1 MSVSFTQEQVRQLQ
15 DTQRALL
22 SLQLNA
28 DFTAWAT
35 SVFEALR
42 PLLSTAHLYYLQP
55 ADRDGWQ
62 NEYSN
67 GDPAVSHNGLSSP
80 AGTTSPQDPEPA
92 LIVHGPSLGE
102 DFARGINRHF
112 VGFENG
118 FSTFRET
125 YPTTMHRLVRA
136 AGAGAVHDAPL
147 YDRKRREQLTLY
159 QEVFRPTR
167 VDRQLALA
175 VPLPQGEAL
184 LIAGFSADRSPD
196 YDGARHQMMR
206 LLAPAFETSLQL
218 QRRFAIAHQHVTA
231 TLDALPEAIIAFD
244 ADGAERYRNKAF
256 RRIPTSEAE
265 RDPLARA
272 AHTLADELRATLR
285 RSAPRRLSTMQ
296 RDVSLPSGCYDLRAF
311 FDVSLLADP
320 GVLVIVER
328 TSPLPPPVAL
338 QRHFGLTPREA
349 EVALLMAQGLPD
361 REVADSLVI
370 SPHTA
375 RRHAEKVLKK
385 MGLSSRAGVALA
397 CMHA

>member
-1 MSVSFTQEQVRQLQ
+1 MSVSFTEEQMRRLQ
-15 DTQRALL
+15 DAQRALL
-22 SLQLNA
+22 SLQTA
-28 DFTAWAT
+28 VDFDAWT
-35 SVFEALR
+35 ESVFTALR
-42 PLLSTAHLYYLQP
+42 PLLNTDHLYYLQP
-55 ADRDGWQ
+55 ADPDGWQ
-62 NEYSN
+62 NGYSN

-196 YDGARHQMMR
+196 YDGTRHQMMQ
-206 LLAPAFETSLQL
+206 LLAPAFETSLRL
-218 QRRFAIAHQHVTA
+218 RQRLAAARQHVTA
-231 TLDALPEAIIAFD
+231 TMDALPDAIIAFD
-244 ADGAERYRNKAF
+244 ADGAERYRNDAF
-256 RRIPTSEAE
+256 RCSPLSKSEQ
-265 RDPLARA
+265 D
-272 AHTLADELRATLR
+272 TLAHVARGLAGELCSTLR
-285 RSAPRRLSTMQ
+285 RSPPRSPSTMQ

-311 FDVSLLADP
+311 FDLSLMADP

-328 TSPLPPPVAL
+328 TSPLPPPAAL

-361 REVADSLVI
+361 REVADKLVI

-397 CMHA
+397 CIRA